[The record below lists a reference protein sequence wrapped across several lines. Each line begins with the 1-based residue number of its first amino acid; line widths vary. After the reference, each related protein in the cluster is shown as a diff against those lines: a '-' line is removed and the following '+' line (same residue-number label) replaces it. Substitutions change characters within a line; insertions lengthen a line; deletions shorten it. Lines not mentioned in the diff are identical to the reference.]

1 MRDRDR
7 GTPPQAP
14 HGAGSASDRAAAL
27 IDLARHPLDRLD
39 SAEGQAFIA
48 RCRRTF
54 QDSGVCLLKGFLLP
68 EALQKMTAEAAS
80 VAPEAFYCHK
90 QHTAFLG
97 PADES
102 LPADHPGRHLED
114 TYVGSVASDLLPP
127 EGPLVTLYRWP
138 ALLEFLAGV
147 IGLPRLYHFAD
158 PLGAVSVNVFQAGG
172 QHGWHFD
179 EASFSVTL
187 MLQTAETGGL
197 YEYCPGLRQGDVE
210 DTEAL
215 AKVLAGGRQGV
226 ITMDFQPGDF
236 LVFAGRDALHRVTTV
251 AGERLRLV
259 PVLSFSDRPDDSNS
273 PEVRELFW
281 GRSEPRGATA

>member
-1 MRDRDR
+1 MMDREL
-7 GTPPQAP
+7 GTPAQPP
-14 HGAGSASDRAAAL
+14 RGAGSTGDRAATL
-27 IDLARHPLDRLD
+27 IDLTRYPLDRLE
-39 SAEGQAFIA
+39 SAEGQDFIA

-54 QDSGVCLLKGFLLP
+54 EDNGVCLLKGFLVP
-68 EALQKMTAEAAS
+68 EALQEMTVEAAS

-102 LPADHPGRHLED
+102 LPADHPRRHMED

-127 EGPLVTLYRWP
+127 EGPLITLYRWP
-138 ALLEFLAGV
+138 PLLEFLAG
-147 IGLPRLYHFAD
+147 IIALPRLYHFAD

-197 YEYCPGLRQGDVE
+197 YEYIPGLRQGDVE

-215 AKVLAGGRQGV
+215 AKILAGGRQGV

-251 AGERLRLV
+251 EGDRLRLV
-259 PVLSFSDRPDDSNS
+259 PVLSFSARPDDSNS

-281 GRSEPRGATA
+281 GRSGPPGESA